1 MSDNIIQLN
10 ETLIKDNLKDPVRN
24 SVEKTLNALLDHKAN
39 ELVKAEHY
47 EHSGDVILH
56 VPKLKGIRF
65 ETVTIERYR
74 RRECSVEKALIEM
87 YLAGVSLRQVE
98 DIMEALWGSKISP
111 GTISNL
117 NKRSMSTLNNG
128 TSVH

>member
-1 MSDNIIQLN
+1 MN

-39 ELVKAEHY
+39 ELVKAAHY
-47 EHSGDVILH
+47 ERSGDVILH

-87 YLAGVSLRQVE
+87 YLAGVSLR
-98 DIMEALWGSKISP
+98 
-111 GTISNL
+111 
-117 NKRSMSTLNNG
+117 
-128 TSVH
+128 